1 MARKNLSAGKGRGHE
16 KAAGERTDSERSNA
30 KTSQSTS
37 SGRSSAWQ
45 ADENSE
51 DGEGKG
57 TGFK

>member
-1 MARKNLSAGKGRGHE
+1 MARKNLSVGKGRGHE

-37 SGRSSAWQ
+37 SGRSSAGK

-51 DGEGKG
+51 EGEGKRNW
-57 TGFK
+57 F